1 MTKNL
6 SEQICKI
13 CGIEPKRDYE
23 LTIDNTIEDI
33 KFNKHKVCYGYP
45 DFSEPTNFCK
55 LINLIYKCGINQ
67 PYDYQL
73 ATLSA
78 DEDFYVE
85 TEQYE
90 NFQDRYLEVL
100 IYLLSRDKDNWDKE
114 FSKKIKQ
121 LIRKE
126 KWKYE

>member
-1 MTKNL
+1 MEDYSKRLCQLCEVQQNIVVDDEGNEHEFYIDFKNP
-6 SEQICKI
+6 E
-13 CGIEPKRDYE
+13 
-23 LTIDNTIEDI
+23 
-33 KFNKHKVCYGYP
+33 
-45 DFSEPTNFCK
+45 NFVK
-55 LINLIYKCGINQ
+55 LVNLIYKCGINQ

-100 IYLLSRDKDNWDKE
+100 LYVLSRDKDNWDKE
-114 FSKKIKQ
+114 FSNKVKQ
-121 LIRKE
+121 MIRDT
-126 KWKYE
+126 KWKI